1 MKRRINK
8 IQDETKKE
16 DVYQKMLRGRSYFAE
31 YSLSE
36 KGELVLADA
45 NREYL
50 SANGYTAEQIGQ
62 CIAAFAPPAFQ
73 AQLQS
78 YLRKNGSYVFWE
90 ECRSGMRKVRVGVEN
105 GRVTMTGHYMLPDEN
120 KAYAGV
126 GCGEQGHYYI
136 FDLNDSFTE
145 LLKGERLVFRSLT
158 SSSCF
163 CRAMITLSACV
174 YATDWNGLGHI
185 NDEMSSIPYGSHDS
199 STTDPIYDPSGN
211 LDHNSLNYKV
221 FEEYGPLLLVL
232 AMLMFGAMVGGI
244 CVARETA
251 VISFWAILPSIRAS
265 AAATDA
271 SIRLWKAKG
280 SASSN
285 NL

>member
-163 CRAMITLSACV
+163 CRAMITLSACKEDFSCRV
-174 YATDWNGLGHI
+174 GMHLYEYRMETIPVMKKGKLLFMAVLLEACGDKNMLSVLDTLTGREKQILRLTANGCTNKYIAYCLHI
-185 NDEMSSIPYGSHDS
+185 KEGTVKNNLYHCYRKLSVSS
-199 STTDPIYDPSGN
+199 
-211 LDHNSLNYKV
+211 
-221 FEEYGPLLLVL
+221 
-232 AMLMFGAMVGGI
+232 
-244 CVARETA
+244 
-251 VISFWAILPSIRAS
+251 RAEV
-265 AAATDA
+265 
-271 SIRLWKAKG
+271 IRLFG
-280 SASSN
+280 E
-285 NL
+285 